1 MPVQSK
7 EEILRIFD
15 EWGRHYAPSN
25 FIQNEKNAALLA
37 DYVLK
42 TYGIVSIIYLNEAAN
57 ALTSQ
62 LDRVLEAKP
71 ETQEEIAA
79 DFQAKELKRIERERI
94 ENSKPFVHAEK
105 IKEAQAAE
113 AEAKRQA
120 TAQAQIDHL
129 IHNFSVNA
137 GPGRIDHAKSD
148 LGRAALRGIKIHRNG
163 KYDAVLT
170 LRVLQQAHMS
180 DDVPSIIRAAEK
192 AKQGLVDAI
201 NAKPDRGPI
210 R

>member
-1 MPVQSK
+1 MLQSK
-7 EEILRIFD
+7 EEVLRIFD
-15 EWGRHYAPSN
+15 EWGRNFAPAN
-25 FIQNEKNAALLA
+25 IILNEKNAKLLA
-37 DYVLK
+37 EYVLSK
-42 TYGIVSIIYLNEAAN
+42 YGLVSISYLTEAAN
-57 ALTSQ
+57 ALASQ
-62 LDRVLEAKP
+62 LDRVPEAKP
-71 ETQEEIAA
+71 KTQEEIAA
-79 DFQAKELKRIERERI
+79 EFQAKELKRIERERA
-94 ENSKPFVHAEK
+94 ENAKPFDHGRKVQESVDA
-105 IKEAQAAE
+105 KEA
-113 AEAKRQA
+113 AKRQA

-129 IHNFSVNA
+129 VHSYSVNA

-148 LGRAALRGIKIHRNG
+148 AGRAALRGIKIHRNG

-192 AKQGLVDAI
+192 AKQGIVDAV